1 MTLMTTSRV
10 NTTDTSID
18 KIVISVGNVNSS
30 ILAPP
35 TLLDKIHSVFAYEI
49 EDASY
54 IRDAKIA
61 FYMSKNRPKKARE
74 WAEWDGKFSVFN
86 KYKFGTGIL
95 GDVVMYLYDLGYEV
109 ELINQMEKPEP
120 NEDVEEFNENNI
132 GLNVMNPNELE
143 LWKHQIDALNS
154 LHTNDY
160 RGVVQIATGGGKTVL
175 AMNVIQILKV
185 STLIIV
191 EKKEIMKQWIESINK
206 WFEFKEDS
214 ISGASGS
221 MWYAGKEPYILIC
234 TSRLLQSVMSSK
246 HSSKSLKA
254 RNKKLKRF
262 VQNTDLLIY
271 DEVHHAAAK
280 ESRKVIAKIP
290 AYHRIGLTATANIRE
305 DNADYEYLALIGNV
319 IYYFTPTELVDAGKG
334 TSIDI
339 KILHPKYDPDWFG
352 TVTKIRSYPDLYET
366 FIVNNEIR
374 NKEILKA
381 TLKEA
386 EEGNSVMVL
395 VDRVAHA
402 RQLSAALG
410 ETIADYTWSGDD
422 IDIRRQKV
430 EDFKSGKVPAF
441 FCTYSL
447 GGEGFDYPDLN
458 VLILAGGRSET
469 KIRQSLGR
477 VMRLKEDGSNATLYD
492 FADTINPFRDHFI
505 DRMKVYKSEDVFV
518 VKEYPRWVKKYV

>member
-1 MTLMTTSRV
+1 MLQSMTQKKTTIFPLLKS
-10 NTTDTSID
+10 D

-30 ILAPP
+30 ILAPKG
-35 TLLDKIHSVFAYEI
+35 LLDKLHSVFAYEV

-61 FYMSKNRPKKARE
+61 FYMKQGRPKDARK

-95 GDVVMYLYDLGYEV
+95 GDVMMYLYDNDYEV
-109 ELINQMEKPEP
+109 ELIDLMVLPSVKQPIYKY
-120 NEDVEEFNENNI
+120 
-132 GLNVMNPNELE
+132 NPRRKN
-143 LWKHQIDALNS
+143 LWKHQDDALIK
-154 LHTNDY
+154 LIDMDY
-160 RGVVQIATGGGKTVL
+160 RGVIQIATAGGKTIIACQVISIL
-175 AMNVIQILKV
+175 AV

-191 EKKEIMKQWIESINK
+191 EKKEIMEQWITKINE
-206 WFEFKEDS
+206 WFSFTEGK
-214 ISGASGS
+214 IKGASGRIWFS
-221 MWYAGKEPYILIC
+221 GDIPVIVLS
-234 TSRLLQSVMSSK
+234 TSRLLQSVLSSK
-246 HSSKSLKA
+246 HASKGNIV
-254 RNKKLKRF
+254 RNKMLKDF
-262 VQNTDLLIY
+262 IKKTDLLIY

-280 ESRKVIAKIP
+280 EARKVISKIP

-319 IYYFTPTELVDAGKG
+319 IHYFSPSELVDAGKG
-334 TSIDI
+334 TAIDI
-339 KILHPKYDPDWFG
+339 KILSPSYDPDWFK
-352 TVTKIRSYPDLYET
+352 TIAKIRNYMDVYET
-366 FIVNNEIR
+366 FIVTNEVR
-374 NKEILKA
+374 NAEILKIV
-381 TLKEA
+381 LDEV
-386 EEGNSVMVL
+386 ESGSNVMVL

-402 RQLSAALG
+402 RQLAAGLG
-410 ETIADYTWSGDD
+410 TTIADFTWSGENK
-422 IDIRRQKV
+422 DIRRQKV
-430 EDFKSGKVPAF
+430 IDFKSGKVPAF

-447 GGEGFDYPDLN
+447 GGEGFDYPELN

-477 VMRLKEDGSNATLYD
+477 VMRLKSDGSNATLYD